1 MSTISIEPFSN
12 DGRILNPKEIT
23 PAETTTAANS
33 ATNQSEFLGINLL
46 KAQVKS
52 RMQGAIDSSFAS
64 HWVKNWRES
73 LQPVTKR
80 RNRTHTVALED
91 CFILSYFVW
100 QGQPLA
106 RTKIEVSR
114 LRPIQPE

>member
-33 ATNQSEFLGINLL
+33 ATNQSEFLAINLL

-64 HWVKNWRES
+64 HWVKNWSES